1 MGAEHYAVEVMAES
15 AAAKRAA
22 RAAVE
27 ARLKRYEEARERV
40 AAGTATADDLQL
52 VAEGAPAKPTFDGL
66 RQIDEDIEDGVAKR
80 LTAAAI
86 AERDAKREEFQRQI
100 AALEARNTEAW
111 EDVAEVDRKHAEAVN
126 EARRT
131 IGAWEQE
138 RNAIMAEIRG
148 REQQAKDLAARKD
161 QTVYVDHV
169 KKLQMRRAIEREAR
183 EQRAIRVE
191 TQLERWSEDNPK
203 ARV

>member
-1 MGAEHYAVEVMAES
+1 MGAEHYAQEVMAES

-40 AAGTATADDLQL
+40 AAGTATADDLEL
-52 VAEGAPAKPTFDGL
+52 VAQGAPAKPTFDGL
-66 RQIDEDIEDGVAKR
+66 KQIDEDIEDGVAKR

-86 AERDAKREEFQRQI
+86 AERDAKREEFHGQI

-131 IGAWEQE
+131 IAAWERE
-138 RNAIMAEIRG
+138 RNTIIGGIRA
-148 REQQAKDLAARKD
+148 REQEAKDLAARKD